1 MPNKGAKASR
11 YQVGGFELTVFDQAY
26 LVEVKTAPSNPAEPH
41 LISGLPEWVF
51 LSRHAI
57 WLTDDEADLADRD
70 RKGNQI
76 KQSLIKQIGTHL

>member
-51 LSRHAI
+51 LPVTLSGLPTMRRIWRIEIGKAI
-57 WLTDDEADLADRD
+57 RLS
-70 RKGNQI
+70 NP
-76 KQSLIKQIGTHL
+76 